1 MLRVA
6 IRRVNPGRAE
16 LLREWL
22 AEVNGPRREEAL
34 ATLVDEGC
42 SHEQAFLIEGV
53 EGPLVV
59 YVMEV
64 DDIEASQEAARSSGH
79 PIDEDHKRVM
89 EEALGDP
96 LPFELLLDLR
106 P

>member
-6 IRRVNPGRAE
+6 NRRVNPGRADQ
-16 LLREWL
+16 LRQWL
-22 AEVNGPRREEAL
+22 AQVNGPRRKEAL

-42 SHEQAFLIEGV
+42 THEQALLIEGS
-53 EGPLVV
+53 EGPVIV

-64 DDIEASQEAARSSGH
+64 EDIEVSEAAVKSSGH
-79 PIDEDHKRVM
+79 PIDADHKRVM
-89 EEALGDP
+89 EEAVGEP
-96 LPFELLLDLR
+96 LPAELLLDLR